1 MTNTVRD
8 HLRALAFLEGLTD
21 TAVHQLSRIV
31 QPVEYACDAVLFEEG
46 EHRQLLALV
55 VSGAV
60 AIEKRQNGRPIRL
73 ATLGPGEAV
82 GEGLLLDDSAHG
94 TSARAILPTAAY
106 VLTRDQVEGMLKE
119 SPTLYAAL
127 VGRAA
132 RAISQRLSAVD
143 ATLVGRGRSLG
154 FGGARTRTEHDLL
167 GDRQVPDDALYG
179 VQTLRAVQN
188 FPISGLKPLEPFV
201 IAQVW
206 IKKAAALTHRETGRL
221 DAQRADAIV
230 RAADEVLAGQHRDQ
244 FVVDPYQAGAGT
256 SHNMNVNEVL
266 ANRAN
271 ELLGG
276 KRGEYKPVHPNDHV
290 NMAQSTNDTIPTNIR
305 LSILSQLGGLL
316 SAFERLRDAFAA
328 KGREFD
334 DIVKAGR
341 THLQDAMPIR
351 LGQEFTAYA
360 GSMDRNLRRIRETA
374 DYLRDLGIGGSAVGT
389 GVTVEPEYPA
399 LMNKHLEAITGLDLR
414 IGTDR
419 IQLMQSMGDAAAF
432 SAALRVLAVD
442 LSKIASDL
450 RLMVMGPRTGID
462 EIKLPAVQ
470 PGSSIMPG
478 KINPSI
484 PEMVNQVCF
493 QVMGLDTTVSIA
505 AEHGQLELNVMMPVI
520 AHNILLAMRILTNTA
535 TVFTEKCVVGIEA
548 NREMLAY
555 WVERSAALA
564 TALMPHIGYAKAA
577 ELSKQSVK
585 EGVLVRDMVKRD
597 KLLPAEEIDD
607 VLDLRKMTEI
617 GVPGG
622 AHGMVAGG

>member
-1 MTNTVRD
+1 MAD
-8 HLRALAFLEGLTD
+8 AFRT
-21 TAVHQLSRIV
+21 
-31 QPVEYACDAVLFEEG
+31 
-46 EHRQLLALV
+46 
-55 VSGAV
+55 
-60 AIEKRQNGRPIRL
+60 EKDP
-73 ATLGPGEAV
+73 LGPKQV
-82 GEGLLLDDSAHG
+82 
-94 TSARAILPTAAY
+94 AA
-106 VLTRDQVEGMLKE
+106 
-119 SPTLYAAL
+119 
-127 VGRAA
+127 
-132 RAISQRLSAVD
+132 
-143 ATLVGRGRSLG
+143 
-154 FGGARTRTEHDLL
+154 
-167 GDRQVPDDALYG
+167 DALYG
-179 VQTLRAVQN
+179 VQTLRAREN
-188 FPISGLKPLEPFV
+188 FPISELRPLWPFV
-201 IAQVW
+201 VAQVW
-206 IKKAAALTHRETGRL
+206 IKKAAALTHKETGRL
-221 DAQRADAIV
+221 DARLADAIV
-230 RAADEVLAGQHRDQ
+230 QAADEVLAGQHKEQ

-276 KRGEYKPVHPNDHV
+276 ERGTYSPVHPNDHV

-305 LSILSQLGGLL
+305 LAALSQLDAFTG
-316 SAFERLRDAFAA
+316 AFETLRDALAA

-334 DIVKAGR
+334 HIVKAGR

-360 GSMDRNLRRIRETA
+360 GSIERGLRRVREAA

-389 GVTVEPEYPA
+389 GVTVEKEYPA
-399 LMNKHLEAITGLDLR
+399 LMNKYLREISGLELR
-414 IGTDR
+414 IGNDR
-419 IQLMQSMGDAAAF
+419 IQLMQSMGDAAGF
-432 SAALRVLAVD
+432 SAAMRVLAID

-450 RLMVMGPRTGID
+450 RIMVMGPRTGID

-493 QVMGLDTTVSIA
+493 QVMGLDTTVAIA

-520 AHNILLAMRILTNTA
+520 AFNVLLSMRILTNA
-535 TVFTEKCVVGIEA
+535 ARSFAERCVVGIEA
-548 NREMLAY
+548 NEEMCAY

-597 KLLPAEEIDD
+597 KLLPADEIDD

-622 AHGMVAGG
+622 KHGMVAGG